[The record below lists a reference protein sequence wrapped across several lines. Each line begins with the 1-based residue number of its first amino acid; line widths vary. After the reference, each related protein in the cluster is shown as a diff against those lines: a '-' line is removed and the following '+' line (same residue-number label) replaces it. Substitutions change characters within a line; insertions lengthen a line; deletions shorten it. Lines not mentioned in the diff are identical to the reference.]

1 VTTTPSAGRHLN
13 AATTSHHATPADFGR
28 LGSNSTRVGIDL
40 QAYLRPA
47 TT

>member
-1 VTTTPSAGRHLN
+1 MTTTPGAGRHLD
-13 AATTSHHATPADFGR
+13 AATTGHDTTPADFGR
-28 LGSNSTRVGIDL
+28 LGSNGTRVGIDL